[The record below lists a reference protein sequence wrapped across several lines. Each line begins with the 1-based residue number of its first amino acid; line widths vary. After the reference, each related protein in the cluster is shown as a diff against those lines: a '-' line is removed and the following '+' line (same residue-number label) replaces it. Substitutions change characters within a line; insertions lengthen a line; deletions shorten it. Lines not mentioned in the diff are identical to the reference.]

1 MLVICTTATMNC
13 ILHACFS
20 LMHPHRVLLFSALA
34 LILAMAVLLLIAKLY
49 HRLKSKDPRRR
60 FGRASVVFG
69 VLVIGMIFAGFFKLL
84 LFLPSGWTWKAISW
98 RAHLF
103 ARKAEG
109 GVPDF
114 SWRELWF
121 MTHVRGGF
129 GLEGF
134 VSLGSSLDGSV
145 RNAFDTRDDYEA
157 GEHIFR
163 ERCAVCHG
171 NKATGGMAPALNH
184 SVLRHGDSDVAIYKV
199 VRDGIPKTGMAPV
212 AMSIQAKWQLVSYLR
227 ALQFASS
234 GRFAASSTTIGIDV
248 TTEQIRTAG
257 NVQDQWLTYS
267 GTLDGRRYTP
277 LNEITPANVS
287 RLRLRWIQQFGTSG
301 SKIEST
307 PLVVGGFIFTT
318 VPPSDV
324 VALDVRSGDIKWEY
338 KGNVPD
344 NLPIDTTA
352 SNRGLAVLGNVLFLE
367 KLDCFLVAIDA
378 TNGNVIWQTKVC
390 NPSDDYTMT
399 GAPLVANGS
408 VVVGVSGAE
417 YGIRGF
423 VAAYDAQTGQQQ
435 WKFNTIPGSG
445 EFGHDSWKND
455 AWQSGGG
462 STWVTGSYDASLDLL
477 YWGVGNPAPAFNGDV
492 RPGDNLFTDSLL
504 ALHASTGKLAWYFQF
519 TPHDEHDWDA
529 TQTPIL
535 ADLNIEGVPR
545 RVLCV
550 PDRNGFYYVLD
561 RTSGEFLV
569 GVPFVAENWAEG
581 LDSAGRPILTSHA
594 EVTSEGRLTKPGS
607 GGGINW
613 QNAAFD
619 EESGLVFVPATEGAS
634 VFTKSAKPVR
644 GNLGFYPGSSGNAG
658 DYDQVSVVRALDAAT
673 GVKKWEYFPP
683 RGGKELGYS
692 GLLATGGHL
701 VFGES
706 GGFAFAID
714 SASGKELW
722 RVFLGG
728 YTYAAPISFTVDGH
742 QVILLSAGQSL
753 FMFSL

>member
-1 MLVICTTATMNC
+1 MAQPGAKQPRKSLVRLA
-13 ILHACFS
+13 
-20 LMHPHRVLLFSALA
+20 A
-34 LILAMAVLLLIAKLY
+34 LITVILLGLVVATSFI
-49 HRLKSKDPRRR
+49 LKSLNSRYFVPN
-60 FGRASVVFG
+60 
-69 VLVIGMIFAGFFKLL
+69 
-84 LFLPSGWTWKAISW
+84 GWTWKAVSW

-109 GVPDF
+109 DVPDF

-121 MTHVRGGF
+121 MAHARGGF
-129 GLEGF
+129 GLENFVHLGF
-134 VSLGSSLDGSV
+134 SLEGTV
-145 RNAFDTRDDYEA
+145 VNPYATPDDYQA
-157 GEHIFR
+157 GKRIFR

-171 NKATGGMAPALNH
+171 NEATGGLAPALNH
-184 SVLRHGDSDVAIYKV
+184 SVLRHGDSDLAMYKV
-199 VRDGIPKTGMAPV
+199 VRDGIPQTGMAPV
-212 AMSIQAKWQLVSYLR
+212 AISIQEQWQVIGYIR
-227 ALQFASS
+227 ALQFA
-234 GRFAASSTTIGIDV
+234 ASSRYADQSTAIGINV
-248 TTEQIRTAG
+248 TSEQIRTAG
-257 NVQDQWLTYS
+257 SMQDQWLTYS

-287 RLRLRWIQQFGTSG
+287 RLRLRWIRQFGTST
-301 SKIEST
+301 SRIEST
-307 PLVVGGFIFTT
+307 PIVVGGFIFTT

-324 VALDVRSGDIKWEY
+324 VALDVRSGDLRWSY
-338 KGNVPD
+338 KRSVPD

-352 SNRGLAVLGNVLFLE
+352 SNRGLAVLGNVLFLG
-367 KLDCFLVAIDA
+367 KLDCVLVAINA

-399 GAPLVANGS
+399 GAPLIVNGS

-423 VAAYDAQTGQQQ
+423 VAAYDAKTGQQQ
-435 WKFNTIPGSG
+435 WKFNTIPGPC
-445 EFGHDSWKND
+445 EFGHDTWKND

-462 STWVTGSYDASLDLL
+462 STWVTGSYDPSLDLL

-492 RPGDNLFTDSLL
+492 RPGDNLFTDSLV
-504 ALHASTGKLAWYFQF
+504 ALHGSSGKLAWYFQF

-535 ADLNIEGVPR
+535 ADLMIKGVLR

-561 RTSGEFLV
+561 RTTGEFLV
-569 GVPFVAENWAEG
+569 GVPFVEENWAKG

-594 EVTSEGRLTKPGS
+594 DLTSSGRLTKPGS

-619 EESGLVFVPATEGAS
+619 EKSGLIFVPATEGAS
-634 VFTKSAKPVR
+634 VFTKSPNPRR
-644 GNLGFYPGSSGNAG
+644 GNLGFYPGSSGTAG
-658 DYDQVSVVRALDAAT
+658 DYVQVSVVRALDAAT
-673 GVKKWEYFPP
+673 GAKKWEHFSPP
-683 RGGKELGYS
+683 GGKEHGYS
-692 GLLATGGHL
+692 GLLATGGGV

-706 GGFAFAID
+706 GGFAFVID
-714 SASGKELW
+714 SATGKELW
-722 RVFLGG
+722 RVSLGG

-753 FMFSL
+753 FLFGL